1 MSKIGAFDL
10 GTTTTGYAEFDKNI
24 GRGVPCYNSVNS
36 ALTPSVVQIQSKNDV
51 ITGEIAYECAAI
63 YPENTKQQ
71 VKREMGIKSVALT
84 VDGEDYSPQQISA
97 FILTSVKKDAERQ
110 LGREIK
116 EAVITVPAYF
126 RENQRLATIE
136 AGKLAGIEVKDILHE
151 PSAAIYGVTAVRNL
165 DGKTVLVFDLGGG
178 TLDLLVAEV
187 QKDAINEWIISG
199 DNFLGGSDWDKH
211 YVKFLKE
218 KYFAGE
224 HIPVD
229 VEQELIIK
237 AEMAKKDLSEIE
249 QTRFSVS
256 TKKEKKEIIVNRG
269 EFEDCTV
276 DLLERVRA
284 CLRDVKDKFTKL
296 QKASKIDTIILAGG
310 ATRMPQIS
318 RLLNEEFPGVEIIAE
333 EVDQIVMI
341 GAATYAHALE
351 ENKQAKIN
359 SYFNGKNGN
368 SQSENSQAQG
378 GQKQQTAKKLNRI
391 TSRSYGIAAYVQN
404 VRKICNMIM
413 QNTSVDQEA
422 VEEEFYTRRDNQ
434 TEVDIDIYET
444 TSDKNVVDLKEGTL
458 IGNCKLKL
466 NGNLPEGSPIMIK
479 MGLHENGT
487 LHVRGFE
494 NSGRTEV
501 ETYIQTETLANNE
514 EEFALQKQQIEEM
527 LMVV

>member
-10 GTTTTGYAEFDKNI
+10 GTTTTGYAEYNENI

-36 ALTPSVVQIQSKNDV
+36 ALTPSVVQIQSKTDV

-71 VKREMGIKSVALT
+71 VKRDMGIKSVALT

-97 FILTSVKKDAERQ
+97 FILASVKKDAERQ

-151 PSAAIYGVTAVRNL
+151 PSAAIYGVTTARNL

-211 YVKFLKE
+211 YVDFLK
-218 KYFAGE
+218 KKFFAGE
-224 HIPVD
+224 DIPVD
-229 VEQELIIK
+229 VNQELIIK

-256 TKKEKKEIIVNRG
+256 TKKEKKEIIVTRG

-276 DLLERVRA
+276 DLLERVRT
-284 CLRDVKDKFTKL
+284 CLRDVKDKFAKL
-296 QKASKIDTIILAGG
+296 QKGSKIDTIILAGG

-359 SYFNGKNGN
+359 SY
-368 SQSENSQAQG
+368 
-378 GQKQQTAKKLNRI
+378 KLNRI

-404 VRKICNMIM
+404 VRMICNIIM

-422 VEEEFYTRRDNQ
+422 VEEEFYTRHNNQ
-434 TEVDIDIYET
+434 KEVDIDIYET
-444 TSDKNVVDLKEGTL
+444 TSDKNVLDLKEGTL